1 MSSELRT
8 EERRP
13 ADGIV
18 ELTWKSEAGEKRFEE
33 CRAIDLSSGGVAV
46 ECPEAIPVHSS
57 VIVWAPAFHVA
68 ALSEVRH
75 CSWRKSIY
83 VLGLKFVARTATSE
97 DTAGDSDPRAPD
109 LYEILRLSPQAD
121 IERIER
127 VYRTL
132 AKRLHPDNLTTG
144 DAEAFL
150 RVADAYRILSD
161 PAKRARYDSEREQTK
176 ATPRFQL
183 RSREFFAGL
192 RGEQNRR
199 LATLC
204 LLYRK
209 RISDYEF
216 PGMTLLELED
226 LTGCTREELGFALW
240 YLCEKGLAKSG
251 DCAQYLITAA
261 GVDYA
266 ETKLAEGNEDL
277 KLLAAVQTPEQS
289 PSATAR

>member
-1 MSSELRT
+1 VSRDLRT
-8 EERRP
+8 EERKP
-13 ADGIV
+13 ADGLV
-18 ELTWKSEAGEKRFEE
+18 ELTWKSEAGEKRFEQ
-33 CRAIDLSSGGVAV
+33 CRALDLSGGGVAV
-46 ECPEAIPVHSS
+46 ECPEAIPVFSK
-57 VIVWAPAFHVA
+57 VIVWAPAFQVA

-75 CSWRKSIY
+75 CSWRQSIY
-83 VLGLKFVARTATSE
+83 VLGLKFVARTAT
-97 DTAGDSDPRAPD
+97 TGDSDPRSLD
-109 LYEILRLSPQAD
+109 LYEILRLSPSAD
-121 IERIER
+121 AERIEK
-127 VYRTL
+127 VYKTL
-132 AKRLHPDNLTTG
+132 AKRLHPDNQTTG

-161 PAKRARYDSEREQTK
+161 PERRARYDAEREQAK

-209 RISDYEF
+209 RISDFEF
-216 PGMTLLELED
+216 PGLTLLDFEE

-240 YLCEKGLAKSG
+240 YLCEKGLAKTG
-251 DCAQYLITAA
+251 EGAQYLITAA

-277 KLLAAVQTPEQS
+277 KLLAAVQTGDAA
-289 PSATAR
+289 PSVTTS

>member
-1 MSSELRT
+1 MSRELRT
-8 EERRP
+8 EERKA
-13 ADGIV
+13 ADGVV
-18 ELTWKSEAGEKRFEE
+18 ELTWKSDAGEKRFEQ

-46 ECPEAIPVHSS
+46 ECPEAIPVHSN

-75 CSWRKSIY
+75 CSWRQSIY
-83 VLGLKFVARTATSE
+83 VLGLKFVARTATS
-97 DTAGDSDPRAPD
+97 GDEDPRAPD
-109 LYEILRLSPQAD
+109 LYEILRLSPQSD
-121 IERIER
+121 SERIER

-161 PAKRARYDSEREQTK
+161 PARRARYDSEREQTK

-209 RISDYEF
+209 RISDFEF
-216 PGMTLLELED
+216 PGMTLLDLED

-251 DCAQYLITAA
+251 DSAQYLITAA

-266 ETKLAEGNEDL
+266 ESKLAEGNEDL
-277 KLLAAVQTPEQS
+277 KLLAAVQTPDEL

>member
-1 MSSELRT
+1 MSRDLRT
-8 EERRP
+8 EERKP
-13 ADGIV
+13 ADGVV
-18 ELTWKSEAGEKRFEE
+18 ELTWKSESGEKRFEQ
-33 CRAIDLSSGGVAV
+33 CRALDLSSGGVAV
-46 ECPEAIPVHSS
+46 ECPEAIPVLAN

-68 ALSEVRH
+68 ALSQVRH
-75 CSWRKSIY
+75 CSWRQSIY
-83 VLGLKFVARTATSE
+83 VLGLKFVARTATSG
-97 DTAGDSDPRAPD
+97 GDDPRSPD

-121 IERIER
+121 SEGIER

-132 AKRLHPDNLTTG
+132 AKRLHPDNQTTG

-161 PAKRARYDSEREQTK
+161 PAKRARYDSEREQAK

-216 PGMTLLELED
+216 PGLTLLDLED

-240 YLCEKGLAKSG
+240 YLCEKGLAKKMDGS
-251 DCAQYLITAA
+251 QFQITAA
-261 GVDYA
+261 GVDHA
-266 ETKLAEGNEDL
+266 ETRLAEGNDDL
-277 KLLAAVQTPEQS
+277 KLLAAVQISES
-289 PSATAR
+289 PSLA

>member
-1 MSSELRT
+1 VSRELRT
-8 EERRP
+8 EERKP
-13 ADGIV
+13 ADGLV
-18 ELTWKSEAGEKRFEE
+18 ELTWKSDGGEKRFEE
-33 CRAIDLSSGGVAV
+33 CRALDLSTGGVAV
-46 ECPEAIPVHSS
+46 ECPEAIPVFSK
-57 VIVWAPAFHVA
+57 VIVWAPSFQVA

-75 CSWRKSIY
+75 CSWRQSIY
-83 VLGLKFVARTATSE
+83 VLGLKFVARTAT
-97 DTAGDSDPRAPD
+97 TADNDPRALD
-109 LYEILRLSPQAD
+109 LYEILRLSPSAD
-121 IERIER
+121 SERIEK
-127 VYRTL
+127 VYKTL
-132 AKRLHPDNLTTG
+132 AKRLHPDNQTTG

-161 PAKRARYDSEREQTK
+161 PAKRARYDTEREQAK

-209 RISDYEF
+209 KISDFEYS
-216 PGMTLLELED
+216 GLSLLDFEE

-240 YLCEKGLAKSG
+240 YLCEKGFAKTGEGS
-251 DCAQYLITAA
+251 QYHITAA

-277 KLLAAVQTPEQS
+277 KLLAAVQTAEPL
-289 PSATAR
+289 PTATA